1 MQRAV
6 IVALLGLLRAAT
18 LPAQEATSVQRELI
32 SLANAFSDAEV
43 KKDRVAMERILADDY
58 SYIHSNGSVLNKTR
72 EIAETMSGEMKWTG
86 FKQDELNV
94 RVYGDV
100 AILTGREILEG
111 AAKGYA
117 SGARRFTEI
126 FVKRAGN
133 WQLVGGQSTLA
144 SGK

>member
-6 IVALLGLLRAAT
+6 IVALVGLLRAGT
-18 LPAQEATSVQRELI
+18 LPAQGATSIQQELV
-32 SLANAFSDAEV
+32 SLANAFSDAQV
-43 KKDRVAMERILADDY
+43 KKDRAAMERITADDY
-58 SYIHSNGSVLNKTR
+58 SFIHSNGSVLNKTR
-72 EIAETMSGEMKWTG
+72 EIAETMAGDMKWTG

-94 RVYGDV
+94 RIYGDAAV
-100 AILTGREILEG
+100 VTGRETLEG

-126 FVKRAGN
+126 FVKRAGR

-144 SGK
+144 SDK